1 MNFDFSKLKP
11 QTKNNREVDPISLFR
26 SLRVS
31 DTSINDLWLAQGDA
45 LREWDARRAESD
57 ISIALNTGAGKTLV
71 GLLIGQALVN
81 ELRSLVIYACSSI
94 QLIEQT
100 AKKAAGYGLPVTTYA
115 RGEFSNDLAT
125 KGEAICL
132 TSYQALFNGKSRFRR
147 EDIGGIIFDDAHAAE
162 HLLRDHFS
170 LRVTKRDF
178 PGAFAAIVGE
188 FEEYFHNIGMAS
200 SYGEIIEDRSNRLV
214 FVPPFEVKKVHT
226 SILKCLRESGVDR
239 PLNTAFAWEHLK
251 DHIDLCAFIVSST
264 EVTITPPFVPV
275 GALGYFSQDIR
286 RIYLSATL
294 SSMDVFIRTF
304 GLKPSVQ
311 IAPTTTAGECERMIV
326 VPGKIA
332 GVTDEVLATET
343 FIKPYKSLIL
353 TTSYQRAKVWDGFA
367 EPPPPEHATE
377 AIENF
382 KTVAGSA
389 KLLLVARYD
398 GMDLPGDM
406 CRVVVIDDLP
416 SGIGPLERYL
426 WEYLRLNN
434 AIRTTVASR
443 IAQSFGRISR
453 GMSDHG
459 VALVTG
465 EQLVKW
471 LLIPKNISS
480 LPAFL
485 QKQLQ
490 LGFQMSGQMANTV
503 VASTIDSCL
512 ARDGGWVSAYEDF
525 MKNATPEVTAA
536 DSDSAA
542 DLALAEARYAK
553 DMWNRNYEKAAE
565 RLQGTLDAATEF
577 SSGLAAWHKLWLGYA
592 LENLG
597 DMDTARAL
605 YQQAHAAQ
613 RNIPRPDGGVSG
625 DGHAEIAEQIVRAAR
640 LFEVTRDAR
649 VHVPR
654 RLVSDLK
661 YLNGTGTSNQTEEA
675 IRCLGQYLGFEATR
689 PDHEHGTGPDVLW
702 LLAGG
707 GALCMDAKTNKEE
720 SSVFR
725 KEEIGQLADHVQW
738 VRDNVGIA
746 DPLPALVGPQIGVSR
761 SANPADNMA
770 LVTLDSLF
778 QVGETLKAVYR
789 DIAGQALPIS
799 VISVAA
805 TEFAKRNLVWPDLRR
820 LLNPID
826 LKSLKSDSLET

>member
-11 QTKNNREVDPISLFR
+11 QTRDSREVDPIALFR

-45 LREWDARRAESD
+45 LREWNTRRAESD
-57 ISIALNTGAGKTLV
+57 VSIALNTGAGKTLV
-71 GLLIGQALVN
+71 GLLIGQSLVN
-81 ELRSLVIYACSSI
+81 ELRSLVVYACSSI

-100 AKKAAGYGLPVTTYA
+100 AKKAGGYGLPVTTYA
-115 RGEFSNDLAT
+115 KGEFSNDLAT
-125 KGEAICL
+125 KGDAICL

-178 PGAFAAIVGE
+178 PGAFASIVGE

-200 SYGEIIEDRSNRLV
+200 SYGEVIENRSSGLI

-226 SILKCLRESGVDR
+226 SIVRCLRESGIDG

-275 GALGYFSQDIR
+275 GALCYFSRDIR
-286 RIYLSATL
+286 RVYLSATL

-304 GLKPSVQ
+304 GLKPSAQ

-326 VPGKIA
+326 VPSKVA

-353 TTSYQRAKVWDGFA
+353 TTSYQRARVWNGLV

-377 AIENF
+377 AIERF
-382 KTVAGSA
+382 KTVAGSE

-503 VASTIDSCL
+503 VASTISRCL
-512 ARDGGWVSAYEDF
+512 NRDDGWVSAYEDF
-525 MKNATPEVTAA
+525 MKNAAPETAA
-536 DSDSAA
+536 ANSDSAA
-542 DLALAEARYAK
+542 KLALAEARYAK
-553 DMWNRNYEKAAE
+553 DMWNRDYEKAAE
-565 RLQGTLDAATEF
+565 RLRRTLEAATEF

-597 DMDTARAL
+597 DADTARAL
-605 YQQAHAAQ
+605 YQQAHATQ
-613 RNIPRPDGGVSG
+613 RNIPRPVE
-625 DGHAEIAEQIVRAAR
+625 EISSDAHTETAEQIVRAAR

-654 RLVSDLK
+654 RLAPDLQ
-661 YLNGTGTSNQTEEA
+661 YLNGTGTSNQAEEA

-702 LLAGG
+702 LVASG

-720 SSVFR
+720 SSVYR

-738 VRDNVGIA
+738 VRDNTDVA
-746 DPLPALVGPQIGVSR
+746 DPVPALVGPKVGVSGT
-761 SANPADNMA
+761 ANPADDMV

-778 QVGETLKAVYR
+778 RVGEMLKAVYR
-789 DIAGQALPIS
+789 DVAGQALPINLVS
-799 VISVAA
+799 VTA
-805 TEFAKRNLVWPDLRR
+805 TEFTKRGLAWPDLRD
-820 LLNPID
+820 LLKPIE
-826 LKSLKSDSLET
+826 LKSLKNGSEEA

>member
-11 QTKNNREVDPISLFR
+11 QTRDSREIDPIALFR
-26 SLRVS
+26 GLRVS

-45 LREWDARRAESD
+45 LREWNARRAESD

-71 GLLIGQALVN
+71 GLLVGQSLVN

-100 AKKAAGYGLPVTTYA
+100 AKKASGYGLPVTTYA

-147 EDIGGIIFDDAHAAE
+147 EEIGGIIFDDAHAAE

-170 LRVTKRDF
+170 LRVSKSDF

-188 FEEYFHNIGMAS
+188 FEQYFHNIGLAS
-200 SYGEIIEDRSNRLV
+200 SYGEVIENRSSGLA

-226 SILKCLRESGVDR
+226 SILKCLRDSGVDR
-239 PLNTAFAWEHLK
+239 PASTAFAWEHLK
-251 DHIDLCAFIVSST
+251 DHIDLCAFIVSSSD
-264 EVTITPPFVPV
+264 VTITPPFIPV
-275 GALGYFSQDIR
+275 GALSYFSQDIKR
-286 RIYLSATL
+286 VYLSATL

-311 IAPTTTAGECERMIV
+311 IAPTTTAGECERMIIV
-326 VPGKIA
+326 SSKVA
-332 GVTDEVLATET
+332 GVTDDVLATEA

-353 TTSYQRAKVWDGFA
+353 TTSYNRAKVWDELA
-367 EPPPPEHATE
+367 EPPPRERATE

-434 AIRTTVASR
+434 AIRSTVASR

-490 LGFQMSGQMANTV
+490 LGFQMSMQMANTV
-503 VASTIDSCL
+503 VPSTIDSCL
-512 ARDGGWVSAYEDF
+512 ARNDGWVSAYEDF
-525 MKNATPEVTAA
+525 MKNATPEIAA
-536 DSDSAA
+536 VDSDLAA

-553 DMWNRNYEKAAE
+553 DMWNRNYTKAAE
-565 RLQGTLDAATEF
+565 RLQGTLEAATEF

-597 DMDTARAL
+597 DIGAARTL

-613 RNIPRPDGGVSG
+613 RNIPRPDEDISN
-625 DGHAEIAEQIVRAAR
+625 DAHTEMAAQIERAAR
-640 LFEVTRDAR
+640 LFETTRDAR
-649 VHVPR
+649 VQAPR
-654 RLVSDLK
+654 RLVQDLQ
-661 YLNGTGTSNQTEEA
+661 YLNGAGTSNQTEEA
-675 IRCLGQYLGFEATR
+675 IRCLGQYLGLEATR

-707 GALCMDAKTNKEE
+707 DALCMDAKTNKEE
-720 SSVFR
+720 SSVYR
-725 KEEIGQLADHVQW
+725 KEEVGQLADHVQW
-738 VRDNVGIA
+738 VRDNASVA
-746 DPLPALVGPQIGVSR
+746 DPIPALVGPRVGVSGT
-761 SANPADNMA
+761 ANPADNMM

-778 QVGETLKAVYR
+778 QIGETLKAVYH
-789 DIAGQALPIS
+789 DVAGQALPINLAG
-799 VISVAA
+799 VTAA
-805 TEFAKRNLVWPDLRR
+805 EFTKRNLLWPDLYR
-820 LLNPID
+820 LLKPIE
-826 LKSLKSDSLET
+826 LKSLKNAVGQT

>member
-11 QTKNNREVDPISLFR
+11 QARDSREVDPIALFR

-45 LREWDARRAESD
+45 LREWNARRAESD
-57 ISIALNTGAGKTLV
+57 VSIALNTGAGKTLV
-71 GLLIGQALVN
+71 GLLIGQSLVN
-81 ELRSLVIYACSSI
+81 ELRSLVVYACSSI

-100 AKKAAGYGLPVTTYA
+100 AKKASGYGLPVTTYA

-132 TSYQALFNGKSRFRR
+132 TSYQALFNGRSRFRR

-178 PGAFAAIVGE
+178 PDAFAAIVSE

-200 SYGEIIEDRSNRLV
+200 SYGEVIENRSSGLV
-214 FVPPFEVKKVHT
+214 FIPPFEVKKVHT
-226 SILKCLRESGVDR
+226 SILKCLRESGIDR
-239 PLNTAFAWEHLK
+239 PLNTTFAWEHLK

-275 GALGYFSQDIR
+275 GALSYFSHDIR
-286 RIYLSATL
+286 RVYLSATL
-294 SSMDVFIRTF
+294 SSLDVFIRTF
-304 GLKPSVQ
+304 GLKPSAQ

-326 VPGKIA
+326 VPSKVT

-353 TTSYQRAKVWDGFA
+353 TTSYQRAKVWNELV

-377 AIENF
+377 AIESF
-382 KTVAGSA
+382 KTVAGPA

-406 CRVVVIDDLP
+406 CRVMVIDDLP

-459 VALVTG
+459 VTLVTG
-465 EQLVKW
+465 EQLIKW

-503 VASTIDSCL
+503 VASTISSCL
-512 ARDGGWVSAYEDF
+512 TRDDGWVSAYEDF
-525 MKNATPEVTAA
+525 MKNATPEIAA
-536 DSDSAA
+536 TDSDSAA
-542 DLALAEARYAK
+542 SLALAEARYAR

-565 RLQGTLDAATEF
+565 RLQGTLEEATEF

-592 LENLG
+592 LENMG
-597 DMDTARAL
+597 DVDTARTL

-613 RNIPRPDGGVSG
+613 RNIPRPDGDISGGVP
-625 DGHAEIAEQIVRAAR
+625 EQVAEQVVRASR

-654 RLVSDLK
+654 RLAQDLQ
-661 YLNGTGTSNQTEEA
+661 YLNGAGTSNQTEEA
-675 IRCLGQYLGFEATR
+675 IRCLGQYLGLEATR

-702 LLAGG
+702 LLADGS
-707 GALCMDAKTNKEE
+707 ALCMDAKTNKSE
-720 SSVFR
+720 SSVYR

-738 VRDNVGIA
+738 VRDNAGVA
-746 DPLPALVGPQIGVSR
+746 DPIPALIGPRVGVSGT
-761 SANPADNMA
+761 ANPADDML

-778 QVGETLKAVYR
+778 QIGETLKAVYR
-789 DIAGQALPIS
+789 DVAGQALPIN
-799 VISVAA
+799 VTGVTA
-805 TEFAKRNLVWPDLRR
+805 TEFAKRNLVWPDLFRI
-820 LLNPID
+820 LEPID
-826 LKSLKSDSLET
+826 LKSLKNDS